1 MNNCCCHIDD
11 YLDGDLTVKEQAT
24 WLLLA
29 QDCPHCQAVLKQQR
43 EVDNLLGSAWSMV
56 NPAACERPADKTTTR
71 ITRPSRPFVAGAL
84 AFAASVALIV
94 LYVDRLGDRGDTSK
108 SKPEEVV
115 SSDVSPP
122 KIVLPELPLRENET
136 TVTSSQG
143 IVVPIANDPNF
154 TIVQFV
160 PEFHASDSVSH
171 DD

>member
-1 MNNCCCHIDD
+1 
-11 YLDGDLTVKEQAT
+11 
-24 WLLLA
+24 
-29 QDCPHCQAVLKQQR
+29 
-43 EVDNLLGSAWSMV
+43 MV